1 MTAADTFI
9 AMSCDGRFASLED
22 EGRGRQYRPAGLW
35 RLRFRRVRPGAAR
48 NQGRKVFREMA
59 DSNSTIGA
67 FLYVINQV
75 VAKLSWHVQPKSQQ
89 PLALLASEYFE
100 SVMDDMEHTWADFV
114 QEVLSMVIY
123 GYAPVEIVLKERQ
136 GEKPDKRFSSRYDDG
151 MIGIRKLAIRSQ
163 ETILRWIMSD
173 DQNDILGLVQMPWT
187 GGCRRSRAR
196 RCCCFGHGTF
206 ATAPKAGPSCETHIE
221 VTTSRS
227 GSRRSRASDRERSRR
242 FSCHGHPGRIDQLRR
257 RPERATGRPGRRHNL
272 KSYQDLVKNIKRNTQ
287 EGAVMPS
294 DRDEHERQFGH
305 CAGCRAIEQI
315 ACLSGSRRSR
325 GQRLP
330 VFRRCGRP

>member
-1 MTAADTFI
+1 MADLPLSTMKAEAGNTGLRVSGGYVFEEYDP
-9 AMSCDGRFASLED
+9 AL
-22 EGRGRQYRPAGLW
+22 RGIK
-35 RLRFRRVRPGAAR
+35 GA
-48 NQGRKVFREMA
+48 KVFREMA

-75 VAKLSWHVQPKSQQ
+75 VSKLSWHVQPKTQQ

-123 GYAPVEIVLKERQ
+123 GYAPVEIILKERQ

-187 GGCRRSRAR
+187 GGIKEIPREKMLLFRTRHFRNSPEGRSLLRNAYR
-196 RCCCFGHGTF
+196 SYYF
-206 ATAPKAGPSCETHIE
+206 AKRIEEIEGIGIERDLAGFPVMAIPAELISSAAGQGGQPADP
-221 VTTSRS
+221 VA
-227 GSRRSRASDRERSRR
+227 AS
-242 FSCHGHPGRIDQLRR
+242 
-257 RPERATGRPGRRHNL
+257 TL

-315 ACLSGSRRSR
+315 ACL
-325 GQRLP
+325 
-330 VFRRCGRP
+330 